1 MSRLRLGLEDEDAG
15 GVDDGELDG
24 ERAFDAIAL
33 PIAGERYAPRASME
47 NMSLVRSY
55 RNSGII
61 LGSVFGCLYKKYI
74 NSKLIIT

>member
-15 GVDDGELDG
+15 GVVDGGELDG

-47 NMSLVRSY
+47 NMSLLVGSLVRSY

-61 LGSVFGCLYKKYI
+61 LGSVFGCLYKKY
-74 NSKLIIT
+74 